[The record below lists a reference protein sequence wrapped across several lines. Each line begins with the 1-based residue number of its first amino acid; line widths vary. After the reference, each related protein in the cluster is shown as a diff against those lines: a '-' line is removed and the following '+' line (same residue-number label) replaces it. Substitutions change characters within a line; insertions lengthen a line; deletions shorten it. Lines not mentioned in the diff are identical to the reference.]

1 MKKLAL
7 FFFPILL
14 HLFFYST
21 VLAKTKKEKSDE
33 EKISFEDYKTE
44 ENDSS
49 ARKFLLSVNKKPDEE
64 IEVETIESGD
74 ILVFSKG
81 KDGLKDVRVK
91 KGRPSFTI
99 ENAVTLN
106 EVTKIPTW
114 EDEKLNEEFG
124 VPIPENAN
132 EKFSK
137 ISISTFLEYTSAD
150 KDTRF
155 FTSLLGSTVEE
166 KTFSYTIL
174 EEVSFGLKYR
184 IVRMYRGQLQ
194 IFTSGQA
201 LFAKNYEGKNENN
214 ELIFANKTNTAL
226 FQSIEIKPEI
236 DLESLQNIFF
246 KIDVGLKLLDEKI
259 GFVNFYFEK
268 PLNEKVS
275 FIAETELSTIVK
287 NNKKNNTQKFGSSE
301 NFKRYGGYLF
311 KIGLTLEIQKG
322 EFFSLLFG
330 HERSNRYS
338 FKQEQLFLKYTIKF

>member
-1 MKKLAL
+1 MKKATLL
-7 FFFPILL
+7 FFSILL
-14 HLFFYST
+14 NLFFDST

-33 EKISFEDYKTE
+33 EKISFEDYKTQ

-49 ARKFLLSVNKKPDEE
+49 VRKFLLSMTKKPDEE
-64 IEVETIESGD
+64 IEMETIESGD
-74 ILVFSKG
+74 ALVFSKG
-81 KDGLKDVRVK
+81 KDGLKDARVK

-106 EVTKIPTW
+106 EVKKIPTW
-114 EDEKLNEEFG
+114 EDEKLNQEFG

-137 ISISTFLEYTSAD
+137 VSISTFAEYTSAD
-150 KDTRF
+150 KNTRF
-155 FTSLLGSTVEE
+155 FGSLLGSTVEE

-174 EEVSFGLKYR
+174 EEASFGLKYR

-201 LFAKNYEGKNENN
+201 LFVKNHEGKNENN
-214 ELIFANKTNTAL
+214 ELIFKNKTNTAL
-226 FQSIEIKPEI
+226 FQSIEMKPEI
-236 DLESLQNIFF
+236 DFESLQNIFF

-259 GFVNFYFEK
+259 SFVNFYFEK

-275 FIAETELSTIVK
+275 LVAETEFSTIVS
-287 NNKKNNTQKFGSSE
+287 NKKNNTQKFGSSE

-311 KIGLTLEIQKG
+311 KIGLTFEMQKG

-330 HERSNRYS
+330 HESSNRYA
-338 FKQEQLFLKYTIKF
+338 FKQEQLFLKYAIKF